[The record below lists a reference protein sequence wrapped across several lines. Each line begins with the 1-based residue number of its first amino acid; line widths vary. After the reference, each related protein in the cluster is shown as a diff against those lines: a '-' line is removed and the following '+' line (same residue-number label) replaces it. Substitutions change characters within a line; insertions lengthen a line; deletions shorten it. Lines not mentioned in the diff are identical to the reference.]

1 MAELNKYLGDS
12 SKRVKIHDLRE
23 IIRGASEADLQAI
36 LQDSQT
42 ELLEQR
48 TQAMLQQIAN
58 PMQIRQLKKLVARAH
73 TEISARQ
80 EKAAQKAV

>member
-1 MAELNKYLGDS
+1 MADLNKYLGDS

-23 IIRGASEADLQAI
+23 IIRKSSESELQGI
-36 LQDSQT
+36 LHDVQS

-58 PMQIRQLKKLVARAH
+58 PMRIRQLKKLVARAH
-73 TEISARQ
+73 TEISAREQ
-80 EKAAQKAV
+80 KAA